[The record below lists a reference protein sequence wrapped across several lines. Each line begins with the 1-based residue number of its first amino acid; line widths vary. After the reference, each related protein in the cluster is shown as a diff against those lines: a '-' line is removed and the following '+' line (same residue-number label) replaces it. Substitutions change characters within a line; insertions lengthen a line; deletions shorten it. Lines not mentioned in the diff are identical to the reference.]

1 MSMVRSLSNDDKE
14 LVQGVFPELEL
25 PDPDEIDE
33 EFYDIRKELEE

>member
-33 EFYDIRKELEE
+33 EFSSMKEIF